1 MNIKLLQLNHFVMV
15 VEEGGF
21 RAASNR
27 ANRSQ
32 AALSASIKEL
42 EKRLGQ
48 PLFEAGNKS
57 TLTPF
62 GKICLPKIMLFLN
75 AYDSLINDL
84 RAAAAGQQGRV
95 RVASVPSVAGKLIP
109 SVLGVFCEKYPNV
122 EVSLIDDNAPV
133 VEARLLAGEVD
144 LAIGNS
150 SNIAD
155 EAIDFTP
162 LIRDP
167 IGVVCLRDNPIAA
180 HPQGVKWQA
189 LLKQPFIRN
198 GTSTLLDPTPA
209 RVLSERAL
217 YSIDNLT
224 SLFSVLELGI
234 GITTLPKL
242 AFPTNKKRLIW
253 IPLTDP
259 PLKRQIGIFKLA
271 DKTISPQAQIFLD
284 LCIQYLNAT
293 DEFD

>member
-1 MNIKLLQLNHFVMV
+1 MNIKLQQLNHFVMV

-42 EKRLGQ
+42 EKTLGQ

-62 GKICLPKIMLFLN
+62 GTICLPKIMQFLN
-75 AYDSLINDL
+75 TYASLVNDL
-84 RAAAAGQQGRV
+84 QAAASGQQGRV
-95 RVASVPSVAGKLIP
+95 RIASVPSVAGKLIP
-109 SVLGVFCEKYPNV
+109 NVLRAFCEKYPNV
-122 EVSLIDDNAPV
+122 EVSLIDDNAPA

-144 LAIGNS
+144 LALGS
-150 SNIAD
+150 SFNIED
-155 EAIDFTP
+155 DAIDFTP
-162 LIRDP
+162 LINDP

-189 LLKQPFIRN
+189 LLKQPFIKN

-209 RVLSERAL
+209 RVLSQRAL
-217 YSIDNLT
+217 YSIENLT
-224 SLFSVLELGI
+224 SLFSVLALGI

-242 AFPTNKKRLIW
+242 AFPSNETQLIW
-253 IPLTDP
+253 IPLTNP
-259 PLKRQIGIFKLA
+259 PLERQIGIFKLA
-271 DKTISPQAQIFLD
+271 GRSISPQAQVFLD
-284 LCIQYLNAT
+284 LCIEYLNVT
-293 DEFD
+293 EESD

>member
-1 MNIKLLQLNHFVMV
+1 MNIKLQQLNHFVMV

-32 AALSASIKEL
+32 AALSTSIKEL
-42 EKRLGQ
+42 EKILGQ
-48 PLFEAGNKS
+48 PLFESGNKL

-62 GKICLPKIMLFLN
+62 GKICLPKIMQFLN
-75 AYDSLINDL
+75 AYSALDNDL

-95 RVASVPSVAGKLIP
+95 RIASVPSVAAKLIP
-109 SVLGVFCEKYPNV
+109 SVLAAFCEKYPKV
-122 EVSLIDDNAPV
+122 EVSLVDDNAAG

-144 LAIGNS
+144 LALGNS
-150 SNIAD
+150 SNIED
-155 EAIDFTP
+155 DTLDFTP
-162 LIRDP
+162 LLTDP

-180 HPQGVKWQA
+180 HSEGIKWQA

-198 GTSTLLDPTPA
+198 GTCTLLDPTPA
-209 RVLSERAL
+209 RVLSQKAL
-217 YSIDNLT
+217 YSIENIT

-242 AFPTNKKRLIW
+242 AFPTNETRLIW

-271 DKTISPQAQIFLD
+271 DRTISPQAQSFLD
-284 LCIQYLNAT
+284 LCIQYLNYT
-293 DEFD
+293 DESD

>member
-1 MNIKLLQLNHFVMV
+1 MNIKLQQLNHFVMV

-42 EKRLGQ
+42 EKRLSH
-48 PLFEAGNKS
+48 PLFETGNKS

-75 AYDSLINDL
+75 AYGSLVNDL
-84 RAAAAGQQGRV
+84 RTAAAGQQGRV
-95 RVASVPSVAGKLIP
+95 RIASVPSVAGKLIP
-109 SVLGVFCEKYPNV
+109 SVLKAFCEKYPNV
-122 EVSLIDDNAPV
+122 EVSLIDDNAPI

-155 EAIDFTP
+155 EAIDFTA

-167 IGVVCLRDNPIAA
+167 IGVVCSRQNPIAA

-189 LLKQPFIRN
+189 LLKQPFIKN
-198 GTSTLLDPTPA
+198 GTSSLLDPTPA

-242 AFPTNKKRLIW
+242 AFPTNNNRLIW

-284 LCIQYLNAT
+284 LCIQYLNST
-293 DEFD
+293 EEYN